1 MSGLFRF
8 AAAALGVA
16 LVFSSGVQADAAIIS
31 VTDGATIGS
40 LTGTFEF
47 SYDSTLTGTDAEGG
61 YADPNHGLLTFNLD
75 IGGNDFTLAQVY
87 DLGATQPVVLLPGN
101 SNLNADA
108 PGGYSAEG
116 AWYDPSTEI
125 VFALGRLVPVYEA
138 SNITAVSYNGTGS
151 NTITYIFYNTS
162 PGLDETPGTLS
173 VTDIEVPEPA
183 SIAIFAF
190 GLAGLAAF
198 RRARS

>member
-1 MSGLFRF
+1 MSGFFRC
-8 AAAALGVA
+8 AAAIGAALMVSFGIHA
-16 LVFSSGVQADAAIIS
+16 NAEIIS
-31 VTDGATIGS
+31 VTDDATIGS

-125 VFALGRLVPVYEA
+125 VFGLGRLVPVYEA
-138 SNITAVSYNGTGS
+138 FGITAVNYSGTGS
-151 NTITYIFYNTS
+151 ETVTNIYYNIP
-162 PGLDETPGTLS
+162 PGLDETQGTLS